1 MKMSINPLFI
11 SSINISEQPIKLLHN
26 FIIIKIYELKIITV
40 KNNCINYSYITNI
53 YSTNRI

>member
-1 MKMSINPLFI
+1 MSINPLFI